1 MRTRIASRLDI
12 RMNLGR
18 EALELHENWVET
30 GTRDTAPVVMG
41 KLASSLELIMEALR
55 EAGEVPAPR
64 T

>member
-18 EALELHENWVET
+18 EALELYENWVET

-41 KLASSLELIMEALR
+41 RLASSLELIMEALR
-55 EAGEVPAPR
+55 EAGEAPL
-64 T
+64 